1 MECPQCGSEFVP
13 RRRWPW
19 EGQWCS
25 FTCWRR
31 MIVELR
37 ELSLTVSRWSA
48 ALEMPEVVNARDTVA
63 ARCAQATLAPRPEP
77 PEPELPPEGDDE
89 SDLPVYVTF

>member
-1 MECPQCGSEFVP
+1 
-13 RRRWPW
+13 
-19 EGQWCS
+19 
-25 FTCWRR
+25 

-63 ARCAQATLAPRPEP
+63 VRCAQATLAPRPEP
-77 PEPELPPEGDDE
+77 PEPQLPPEGDDE

>member
-1 MECPQCGSEFVP
+1 
-13 RRRWPW
+13 
-19 EGQWCS
+19 
-25 FTCWRR
+25 

-63 ARCAQATLAPRPEP
+63 ARPQAALAPRPEP

>member
-1 MECPQCGSEFVP
+1 
-13 RRRWPW
+13 
-19 EGQWCS
+19 
-25 FTCWRR
+25 

-37 ELSLTVSRWSA
+37 ELSLTVSLWSA
-48 ALEMPEVVNARDTVA
+48 ALEMPEVVNARNTVA
-63 ARCAQATLAPRPEP
+63 VRCAQATLAPRPEP

>member
-1 MECPQCGSEFVP
+1 
-13 RRRWPW
+13 
-19 EGQWCS
+19 
-25 FTCWRR
+25 

-37 ELSLTVSRWSA
+37 ELSLTVSLWSA

-63 ARCAQATLAPRPEP
+63 VRCAQATLAPRPEP

>member
-1 MECPQCGSEFVP
+1 
-13 RRRWPW
+13 
-19 EGQWCS
+19 
-25 FTCWRR
+25 

-63 ARCAQATLAPRPEP
+63 VRCAQATLAPRPEP
-77 PEPELPPEGDDE
+77 PEPELPPEGNDE